1 MMIYMECMLLFLQLS
16 AVAVEFTPETQNS
29 GDSTMSDANPSD
41 EKDDVQS
48 QDPFHIRTTIVVIGT
63 RTGTELDQS
72 PAATSVVT
80 REELELRNTQLVDQ
94 SLNLLA
100 GIYAFRTK
108 GPQDTTNG
116 ISMRGFNGRGAD
128 GSRVLVLLDGQPL
141 NSAYDGAVQWTTL
154 PVNEVDR
161 VEVVRGPF
169 SSLYGGNAMGG
180 VVNIITRPVEHRQFD
195 LFAQY
200 GSHSSVFYSAA
211 FSDRWR
217 ERLGIRL
224 GYQRLQ
230 NGGYPV
236 QGVYASAS
244 PAAAITG
251 PLVTGATRLENTTG
265 STRYAVGEQGDNWY
279 NQHAWW
285 ARGEYTL
292 GHASAV
298 SFQYMRRRYGYG
310 YDDYQSFL
318 RDESGNPVD
327 HGTVF
332 FYDKGLRRMV
342 ISSGSFIGGPG
353 GGESNLFNA
362 QLLYSFSPGSQLRVT
377 GGMTDLP
384 LEYFTTPASSATLT
398 GGPGTTADRPNR
410 SLYGEAQ
417 WNWTQS
423 NRHSIVVGAAL
434 RHNSSTS
441 AEYDLTDYALRDSH
455 VRQTT
460 LSSGQ
465 DLSGAIFAQDQLTIT
480 KRLQLVAGGRFDRW
494 ASRDGSAIPYFG
506 AAPILYPSRNA
517 NSFSGKL
524 AVLYQGAAGWVLRA
538 GVGNSFRNPTVY
550 ELFRSWSSSS
560 GTFYLSNPDLQTER
574 LTSWETGI
582 RKKFGTRFD
591 LDAGYFEN
599 HVHNLIYRSTDLQRD
614 PSGKTRVFLNAG
626 KSRTRGA
633 EIAVQQSALS
643 WLQLRE
649 SYTWNDARI
658 IRNEAA
664 PLTVGKRVP
673 YVPRHIASFIAI
685 ASHKQWTGSL
695 TGRYIGK
702 IFSNDTNTDVVKG
715 VPGAYDPY
723 FELGGSLGYEFER
736 YVTLVLSADNLIDR
750 CYYEYY
756 RMAGRTFS
764 VGLRFRLR

>member
-1 MMIYMECMLLFLQLS
+1 MMIYMAYMLFFLQLP
-16 AVAVEFTPETQNS
+16 AAAAEFTPETQNLS
-29 GDSTMSDANPSD
+29 DSTRSDSSPSD
-41 EKDDVQS
+41 EKDAVPS
-48 QDPFHIRTTIVVIGT
+48 KDPFHIRTTVVVIGT
-63 RTGTELDQS
+63 RTETELDKS

-100 GIYAFRTK
+100 GVYAFRTK

-116 ISMRGFNGRGAD
+116 ISMRGFNGRGTD
-128 GSRVLVLLDGQPL
+128 GSRVLVLLDGQPM

-180 VVNIITRPVEHRQFD
+180 VVNIVTQPVEHRQVD
-195 LFAQY
+195 LIAQY
-200 GSHSSVFYSAA
+200 GSHRSVLYAAA

-244 PAAAITG
+244 PASAITG
-251 PLVTGATRLENTTG
+251 PLVTGATPLISTAG

-285 ARGEYTL
+285 ARGEYAL
-292 GHASAV
+292 GHTSAI

-310 YDDYQSFL
+310 YNAYRSFL
-318 RDESGNPVD
+318 RDGSGNPVD
-327 HGTVF
+327 RGTVF
-332 FYDKGLRRMV
+332 FYDEGLRRMGL
-342 ISSGSFIGGPG
+342 SSGSFIAGPG

-362 QLLYSFSPGSQLRVT
+362 QLLHSFSPRSQLRVT

-384 LEYFTTPASSATLT
+384 LEWFTTPASSATLT
-398 GGPGTTADRPNR
+398 SGSGTTADRPNR
-410 SLYGEAQ
+410 SWHGEAQ
-417 WNWTQS
+417 WNWIQS
-423 NRHSIVVGAAL
+423 NRHSIVAGGAL

-441 AEYDLTDYALRDSH
+441 AEYDLSNYALRDSH

-460 LSSGQ
+460 LSSGKDFNQ
-465 DLSGAIFAQDQLTIT
+465 AIFAQDQLNIR
-480 KRLQLVAGGRFDRW
+480 KRLQLVVGGRFDRW
-494 ASRDGSAIPYFG
+494 FSRDGSAIPYFG
-506 AAPILYPSRNA
+506 AVPILYPSRNA
-517 NSFSGKL
+517 NSFAGKL
-524 AVLYQGAAGWVLRA
+524 AVLYQGPAGWVLRA

-550 ELFRSWSSSS
+550 ELFRSWRSSS
-560 GTFYLSNPDLQTER
+560 GTLYLSNPDLQTER
-574 LTSWETGI
+574 LTSWEAGI

-599 HVHNLIYRSTDLQRD
+599 HIHNLIYRSTDLERD
-614 PSGKTRVFLNAG
+614 PSGQTRIFLNAG

-633 EIAVQQSALS
+633 EIAVQQRALS

-658 IRNEAA
+658 IRNDSA

-673 YVPRHIASFIAI
+673 YVPRHIASFFAI

-695 TGRYIGK
+695 TGRYVGK
-702 IFSNDTNTDVVKG
+702 IFSNDTNTDIVKG
-715 VPGAYDPY
+715 VPGAYDQY

-736 YVTLVLSADNLIDR
+736 HITVVLSADNLLDR
-750 CYYEYY
+750 RYYEYY
-756 RMAGRTFS
+756 RTPGRTVS
-764 VGLRFRLR
+764 AGLRFRLQ